1 MTFMKNLLLSLPVW
15 MLLAGM
21 LSCSVQPV
29 PGGDSTLNINW
40 ADVPTKGA
48 ATSAE
53 KTVNTL
59 RFYIFDAHGMLETA
73 HACTAAELSGRQAD
87 IRVKYGSKTIFAVAN
102 LGGTPLNAADGCA
115 TLTELE
121 AVTIGLLDN
130 ATSAFIMTAKGT
142 ASVSSASGASCS
154 LNLARPVAKIS
165 LGTVTNNLPSP
176 YGSIKVRHAFLCNV
190 VGNQN
195 LAGTAA
201 PATWY
206 NQNGTDAANGG
217 KKATIGQGGH
227 TAQAST
233 FTWKSYGSGQ
243 SIAAGGSYNFAS
255 GTVFYAM
262 PNTIQTVPS
271 TSAYT
276 ASFTP
281 TCTVLMLVVEVKGVL
296 YYYPVALSQ
305 QLRMNTDNLV
315 NIKLIG
321 LGNTLEDGPFNKIGR
336 SDLAVDVRI
345 LDWTNG
351 ATYTETI

>member
-1 MTFMKNLLLSLPVW
+1 MTRMKNLLFSLPAW
-15 MLLAGM
+15 LLLAGM

-29 PGGDSTLNINW
+29 PGGDSTLNVNW

-48 ATSAE
+48 ATGAE
-53 KTVNTL
+53 KAVNTL

-73 HACTAAELSGRQAD
+73 HACTAAELSGRKAD
-87 IRVKYGSKTIFAVAN
+87 IPVKHGSKTVFAVAN
-102 LGGTPLNAADGCA
+102 LGGTPLAAADGCA
-115 TLTELE
+115 TLAELE
-121 AVTIGLLDN
+121 AVAIGLLDN
-130 ATSAFIMTAKGT
+130 STSALIMTAKGT
-142 ASVSSASGASCS
+142 ATVSAGTGASCS
-154 LNLARPVAKIS
+154 LSLARPVAKIA
-165 LGTVTNNLPSP
+165 LGTVTNGLPAP

-195 LAGTAA
+195 LGGTAA

-217 KKATIGQGGH
+217 KTATIGQGGH
-227 TAQAST
+227 SAQASA

-243 SIAAGGSYNFAS
+243 AIAAGGSYNFAA

-262 PNTIQTVPS
+262 PNPTRTLPS
-271 TSAYT
+271 NAAYT
-276 ASFTP
+276 ATFTP

-305 QLRMNTDNLV
+305 QLGKNTDNLV
-315 NIKLIG
+315 NIRLIG

-336 SDLAVDVRI
+336 AEIAVDVRI
-345 LDWTNG
+345 LDWTDA
-351 ATYTETI
+351 ATYTETL